1 MLNYIT
7 WNMNPTAFH
16 IFGLGLEI
24 RWYGVLF
31 ACAFVVG
38 FYLIRYMLKK
48 EGKPDKLADSLLYY
62 VLFAVIIGARLG
74 HCLFYEPE
82 YYLTHPL
89 EILKVWNG
97 GLASH
102 GAAIGI
108 IVALVLVARKYK
120 LSFWYLVDRVVIT
133 VAISG
138 FLIRMGNL
146 CNSEIYGHATTQP
159 WGFIFERNHEILPK
173 HPTQIYE
180 GLSYLLLFVFLM
192 WYYLKKKR
200 QAKDG
205 VIFGIFLIICFGMR
219 FLIEFVK
226 ENQEIWEE
234 NMLLNM
240 GQILSLPFVILGIV
254 VLILGI
260 KEKLPFQIKEQKK

>member
-7 WNMNPTAFH
+7 WNMNPSAFH
-16 IFGLGLEI
+16 IFGIEI

-31 ACAFVVG
+31 ACAFLVG
-38 FYLIRYMLKK
+38 FYLLRYILKK

-62 VLFAVIIGARLG
+62 VLFSVIIGARLG

-82 YYLTHPL
+82 YFLTHPL
-89 EILKVWNG
+89 KIITGFREG

-108 IVALVLVARKYK
+108 IVALILVARKYK
-120 LSFWYLVDRVVIT
+120 LSFWYLVDRVVIM
-133 VAISG
+133 VAIGG
-138 FLIRMGNL
+138 FLIRTGNL
-146 CNSEIYGHATTQP
+146 FNSEIYGNVTHLP

-180 GLSYLLLFVFLM
+180 GLSYLLLFFFMM

-200 QAKDG
+200 QPKDG
-205 VIFGIFLIICFGMR
+205 IIFGIFLIGCFGMR

-226 ENQEIWEE
+226 ENQEIWED

-260 KEKLPFQIKEQKK
+260 KEKLPFQIKTQKK